1 MRCEL
6 SRISC
11 WLWKCFVFNFRL
23 LFFFF
28 FVFILTRNP
37 FEFYF
42 AWLLNGNGNPFEWDF
57 DFVLSVEFK
66 LWEFQWISSSPSI
79 SLHRK
84 TLFYIV
90 VVVPFYHSLISPS
103 IDEILYIIST
113 GRLFKTSLRLSST
126 FPPDIFREK
135 KLPLRHQVTTRVE
148 LLTRENFLAR
158 FSRQFSSKTT
168 WISIKYVTLN
178 LAVCRVETDKR
189 SETGGNFN
197 LHCVK
202 KSNLKV
208 QYWNKDEE
216 ERKAL
221 TSSRQAL
228 HKLKTIKT
236 LLSDVFASSR
246 ENCYIIFVKQDRKER
261 KQEIVEK
268 LFPLNV
274 IFQINWNFA
283 KKFSSWKMSAAVESE
298 TAQ

>member
-23 LFFFF
+23 LFFFFFF

-135 KLPLRHQVTTRVE
+135 KASPAPSGDNSSRAS
-148 LLTRENFLAR
+148 NSGK
-158 FSRQFSSKTT
+158 FSRQIFPTIFQQDNMNFNKICNTQFSSL
-168 WISIKYVTLN
+168 S
-178 LAVCRVETDKR
+178 
-189 SETGGNFN
+189 G
-197 LHCVK
+197 
-202 KSNLKV
+202 
-208 QYWNKDEE
+208 WN
-216 ERKAL
+216 
-221 TSSRQAL
+221 
-228 HKLKTIKT
+228 
-236 LLSDVFASSR
+236 
-246 ENCYIIFVKQDRKER
+246 
-261 KQEIVEK
+261 
-268 LFPLNV
+268 
-274 IFQINWNFA
+274 W
-283 KKFSSWKMSAAVESE
+283 
-298 TAQ
+298 